1 MAAWISAPPSK
12 QAERDRSKHEITD
25 GGHLQLHQFAR
36 TAIIMAQSQK
46 LRVLRPGQ
54 PGTFEKVDETFFALC
69 GRQFT
74 FGAKQNRVLAF
85 ANSRGTSVLTQL
97 QLLRVTR
104 AGSACRGTPSQGV
117 PPTPL
122 LCFLEDTRTL
132 GRCPKPRWGLNPQT
146 PLALRGCQL
155 SIYIRRKAKSC
166 AAKRRTYSRGTTNWR
181 NHKNCASCVQ
191 AQPGWGLYSK

>member
-1 MAAWISAPPSK
+1 MK
-12 QAERDRSKHEITD
+12 
-25 GGHLQLHQFAR
+25 LR
-36 TAIIMAQSQK
+36 TAGIYNYINSRGQRSLWRNHKNCASCVQVSLAPLKRWTKLFSRCAAVNLRSAQSRIVCWK
-46 LRVLRPGQ
+46 
-54 PGTFEKVDETFFALC
+54 
-69 GRQFT
+69 
-74 FGAKQNRVLAF
+74 AF

>member
-74 FGAKQNRVLAF
+74 FGAKQNRVLESVREF
-85 ANSRGTSVLTQL
+85 AGDQRIDATTII
-97 QLLRVTR
+97 
-104 AGSACRGTPSQGV
+104 ACHACRLSLPG
-117 PPTPL
+117 
-122 LCFLEDTRTL
+122 D
-132 GRCPKPRWGLNPQT
+132 
-146 PLALRGCQL
+146 PLARGSPDPPPVL
-155 SIYIRRKAKSC
+155 L
-166 AAKRRTYSRGTTNWR
+166 G
-181 NHKNCASCVQ
+181 
-191 AQPGWGLYSK
+191 G

>member
-1 MAAWISAPPSK
+1 MK
-12 QAERDRSKHEITD
+12 
-25 GGHLQLHQFAR
+25 LR
-36 TAIIMAQSQK
+36 TAGIYNYINSRGQRSLWRNHKNCASCVQVSLAPLKRWTKLFSRCAAVNLRSAQS
-46 LRVLRPGQ
+46 RI
-54 PGTFEKVDETFFALC
+54 
-69 GRQFT
+69 
-74 FGAKQNRVLAF
+74 AF